1 MMHIDTIEV
10 SGWEGAFFGMRS
22 PMNSWDRGD
31 SKYDEYNNYII
42 GPNDMKL
49 IRTLIN
55 SGPEHAKV
63 LRMIQV
69 QANFTMPRYWMSEF
83 DTYHFNTKSS
93 QSTMHKL
100 LNTDEPITSGMF
112 VSCEEDKNTLEF
124 IVIQLEFMRKEF
136 KDIQRNYTG
145 EDKNEKLNRLLV
157 RAKRLLP
164 EGFLQMRTVSTNY
177 AELRTIYHQR
187 KDHRLKEEWQ
197 DTFCEW
203 VKTLPYAEELIIN

>member
-1 MMHIDTIEV
+1 MEIKTIET
-10 SGWEGAFFGMRS
+10 SGWGGAFHSMRN
-22 PMNSWDRGD
+22 PMNSWLKNDSYYDDDR
-31 SKYDEYNNYII
+31 NFVI

-49 IRTLIN
+49 IKTLIS

-69 QANFTMPRYWMSEF
+69 QADFIMPRAWWGEF

-100 LNTDEPITSGMF
+100 LNNNEPITSKLF
-112 VSCEEDKNTLEF
+112 ASCKADEDVLHVVIDRLEY
-124 IVIQLEFMRKEF
+124 LRKTF
-136 KDIQRNYTG
+136 KDIQHEYDG
-145 EDKNEKLNRLLV
+145 EDKNEILNELLV

-187 KDHRLKEEWQ
+187 KNHRLKEEWQ

-203 VKTLPYAEELIIN
+203 VKTLPYAKELIID

>member
-1 MMHIDTIEV
+1 MKIKTIEI
-10 SGWEGAFFGMRS
+10 SGWAGAFYGMRS
-22 PMNSWDRGD
+22 PMNSWDRND
-31 SKYDEYNNYII
+31 SKYDEFGNFII

-49 IRTLIN
+49 IKTLIS

-69 QANFTMPRYWMSEF
+69 QANINMPRYWWSEF

-93 QSTMHKL
+93 QSTMHRL
-100 LNTDEPITSGMF
+100 LNNNEPITQDLF
-112 VSCEEDKNTLEF
+112 VSCRVDEDVLKVVVDRLEY
-124 IVIQLEFMRKEF
+124 LRKGF
-136 KDIQRNYTG
+136 KDIQCEYEG
-145 EDKNEKLNRLLV
+145 ADKNERLNELLL

-197 DTFCEW
+197 DTFCKW
-203 VKTLPYAEELIIN
+203 VETLPYAKELIID